1 MAVLCT
7 VAGAA
12 VNGCSALASGPDPKK
27 TQVVAAFYPYAYVAQ
42 RVAGTHATVTDL
54 TQPGL
59 EPHDVELTP
68 QQVAQIE
75 SADLVVYER
84 GFQPSVDQ
92 AVEQNPPKEALDVT
106 DVVPLQ
112 PFDATPDDPETA
124 GGDDPHLWLDPTN
137 LVPITRAVEHDLA
150 QADPSH
156 SGAYSAHADQLIG
169 DLHQLDA
176 DFRRGLA
183 HCRRTEF
190 VTSHAA
196 FGYLARRYRL
206 TMLPIAGVS
215 PDVEPSPKHLAQL
228 QQLITSYGLTTVFS
242 ERLGTSAYADTLA
255 SDLGVRSAVLDPI
268 EGLASSDPR
277 ADYLSLMR
285 ANLAAL
291 RTANGCR

>member
-1 MAVLCT
+1 MAVS
-7 VAGAA
+7 
-12 VNGCSALASGPDPKK
+12 GCSALASSTADSKK

-42 RVAGTHATVTDL
+42 RIAGTHATVTDL

-75 SADLVVYER
+75 DADLVIYER

-92 AVEQNPPKEALDVT
+92 AVEQNPPEAALDVT

-112 PFDATPDDPETA
+112 PFDASSDGSESA
-124 GGDDPHLWLDPTN
+124 GGADPHLWLDPTN
-137 LVPITRAVEHDLA
+137 LVAIARAVAAEL
-150 QADPSH
+150 
-156 SGAYSAHADQLIG
+156 AHADRRHAADYAANAADLIS
-169 DLHQLDA
+169 DLHTLDA

-183 HCRRTEF
+183 HCQRTEF

-196 FGYLARRYRL
+196 FGYLARRYGL
-206 TMLPIAGVS
+206 TMIAVAGIT
-215 PDVEPSPKHLAQL
+215 PDVEPSPEQLAQL
-228 QQLITSYGLTTVFS
+228 QQQIESDGLTTVFS
-242 ERLGTSAYADTLA
+242 ERLSTSAYADTLA
-255 SDLGVRSAVLDPI
+255 SDLGLRSAVLDPI
-268 EGLASSDPR
+268 EGLASSDPH